1 MGVNVNVTHRPSG
14 EPVYPKSGD
23 KVEIHYVGRL
33 GPQSTDKEFDS
44 SRKRNSPFQTVIGV
58 GQVIKGWDEGIPKVP
73 LGGKATLEI
82 SPDHAYGEKGIKNVI
97 PPNSTLYFEVELLA
111 INGRKN

>member
-58 GQVIKGWDEGIPKVP
+58 GIPKVP

-82 SPDHAYGEKGIKNVI
+82 SPDCAYGEKGIKNTI